1 MPYARQVSGADERM
15 IVFGGSTRAGAS
27 DELWELDCSG
37 GNLLTGRRPENDY
50 SVPCIPSLCTH
61 DSR

>member
-37 GNLLTGRRPENDY
+37 GNLVRVRVRVRAVGARLLGR
-50 SVPCIPSLCTH
+50 
-61 DSR
+61 